1 MSTFPKT
8 YRVYCYD
15 GVHKM
20 VSVEEIHAAT
30 DQEAIAHAEAK
41 GYGSKCE
48 IWDGRRMVAQ
58 LGEQAKTA

>member
-48 IWDGRRMVAQ
+48 I
-58 LGEQAKTA
+58 